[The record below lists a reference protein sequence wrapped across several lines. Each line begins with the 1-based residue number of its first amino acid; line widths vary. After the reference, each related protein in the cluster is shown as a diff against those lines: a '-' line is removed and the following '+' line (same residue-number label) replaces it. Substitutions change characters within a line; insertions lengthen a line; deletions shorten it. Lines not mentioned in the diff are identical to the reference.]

1 MEILLLIMIIIV
13 VLICAM
19 IIFYATVYNKF
30 QDYIIRIN
38 EVEALIDTNLRNQY
52 DLINRA
58 IPIVKSNIDRDRNVF
73 EEIVKLRSRKIG
85 NFELYRILTRAS
97 LELNSLKSE
106 FPDIEKSEEVKKI
119 LKQTMDI
126 DIKVDNCID
135 YYNDNISVYNTLLKK
150 FPSNIIA
157 TFCKYEEKLFFD
169 RKNMND
175 DDYEDFKL

>member
-1 MEILLLIMIIIV
+1 MEILLLIIIV
-13 VLICAM
+13 IIVLICAAV
-19 IIFYATVYNKF
+19 IFYATVYNKF

-38 EVEALIDTNLRNQY
+38 EVEALIDTNLRNKY

-58 IPIVKSNIDRDRNVF
+58 IPIVKSNIDKDRNVF

-97 LELNSLKSE
+97 NELNGLKTE

-119 LKQTMDI
+119 LKQIADI

-135 YYNDNISVYNTLLKK
+135 YYLNLSSY
-150 FPSNIIA
+150 P
-157 TFCKYEEKLFFD
+157 
-169 RKNMND
+169 
-175 DDYEDFKL
+175 